1 MARRNQRREKKSG
14 KLAPGFCRICGR
26 IIGGLSGLTVWWCP
40 RCWKLLCKD
49 CCLAGSVIK
58 KSVCPECGT
67 EVQPIR
73 RRKPSKYPVFIP
85 KLKLVEKKVIID
97 AKMSDLWKR
106 SRNAS

>member
-40 RCWKLLCKD
+40 RCCKLLCKD
-49 CCLAGSVIK
+49 CCPVGSATK

-67 EVQPIR
+67 EVQP
-73 RRKPSKYPVFIP
+73 KGGKNLPNTPFLFQNSNS
-85 KLKLVEKKVIID
+85 LK
-97 AKMSDLWKR
+97 KR
-106 SRNAS
+106 